1 MGIELPLASMTTA
14 EKLEAL
20 DALWNDLSRAP
31 DVIESPAWHGEVLA
45 ERGQATDERFVDWE
59 EVKQQVRERLR

>member
-1 MGIELPLASMTTA
+1 MGIELPLSSMTTA

-31 DVIESPAWHGEVLA
+31 EVIESPAWHGEVLA
-45 ERGQATDERFVDWE
+45 ERGLAPDERFADWE